1 MRNTVLDFIGI
12 LLFGIGFM
20 TTIIAGGIAIL
31 KYLPVELFIIYVG
44 LLLICLGKVFIKAN
58 KGLI

>member
-44 LLLICLGKVFIKAN
+44 LLLICLDKVFIKAN